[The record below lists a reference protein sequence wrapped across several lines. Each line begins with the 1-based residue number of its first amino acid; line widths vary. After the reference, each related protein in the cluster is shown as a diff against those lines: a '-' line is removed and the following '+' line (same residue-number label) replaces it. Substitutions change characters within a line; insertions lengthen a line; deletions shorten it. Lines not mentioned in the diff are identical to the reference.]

1 MFNFSVRNDVS
12 NRFGQD
18 TKNRFDPTY
27 SFGLSWNAMGEE
39 WLQQQ
44 KWIHA
49 LNMRVTYGI
58 QGNALTNI
66 GPDLVLSRGALD
78 SDYKQFT
85 SKIYRL
91 PNPDLSWERTKSW
104 DLGVDFGLF
113 NLFDLSFDY
122 YWRKSNAIVTQK
134 IAYEYGKTSMEKNG
148 GMLTNE
154 GVEFTLSFTPVRTKN
169 WAFSVALNASKNWN
183 ELGKTDYEP
192 TRTAFISGS
201 TSRILKKGYP
211 LGAFWSYSFAGISD
225 EDGRPLFNYLDVPEE
240 ERSSDIDPTTYLVYS
255 GTTEPDFTGGLNLSL
270 RWKNLSLSSN
280 FSLLLG
286 GKKRLPSPYENISK
300 GMYMPDATV
309 NLSKDLL
316 KRWQKP
322 GDKTNIPGFVTMGQT
337 GMITLPDGQQE

>member
-113 NLFDLSFDY
+113 NLFDLSLDY
-122 YWRKSNAIVTQK
+122 
-134 IAYEYGKTSMEKNG
+134 
-148 GMLTNE
+148 
-154 GVEFTLSFTPVRTKN
+154 
-169 WAFSVALNASKNWN
+169 
-183 ELGKTDYEP
+183 
-192 TRTAFISGS
+192 
-201 TSRILKKGYP
+201 
-211 LGAFWSYSFAGISD
+211 
-225 EDGRPLFNYLDVPEE
+225 
-240 ERSSDIDPTTYLVYS
+240 
-255 GTTEPDFTGGLNLSL
+255 
-270 RWKNLSLSSN
+270 
-280 FSLLLG
+280 
-286 GKKRLPSPYENISK
+286 
-300 GMYMPDATV
+300 
-309 NLSKDLL
+309 
-316 KRWQKP
+316 
-322 GDKTNIPGFVTMGQT
+322 
-337 GMITLPDGQQE
+337 